1 MRKINL
7 MNEASRNA
15 EVVIESVRKPKG
27 ISTGL
32 PGGKKVS
39 FKRYVAAT
47 EGSLHSKLAA
57 QHGDALAKA
66 LIAGDPEIDRELV
79 GREVGETQTV
89 FLSGTGEVLHAS
101 PSLVEVIFG
110 TDGKERERKPAEAV
124 PANTN
129 EESPVRFTKMRLKRA
144 ELVTKFAVC
153 RTIQIKHTSGLSYD
167 FLYAMAKE
175 LADKDEVA
183 RLGAGPKGRDPL
195 IFQENGARYQAFLEG
210 RVDGAKYKLLLHLSN
225 LELRAPGAAGAAAS

>member
-7 MNEASRNA
+7 MNEAARNA

-47 EGSLHSKLAA
+47 EGGLHSKLAG

>member
-15 EVVIESVRKPKG
+15 EVAIESVRKPAQ
-27 ISTGL
+27 ITNGL
-32 PGGKKVS
+32 PGGKKVT

-47 EGSLHSKLAA
+47 ETGLHGKLAA
-57 QHGDALAKA
+57 QHGDALARA
-66 LIAGDPEIDRELV
+66 LIDGDPEIDRELV
-79 GREVGETQTV
+79 GRDVGETQTV
-89 FLSGTGEVLHAS
+89 FLSGSGEVLHAS

-110 TDGKERERKPAEAV
+110 TDGKERERKPAEPI

-129 EESPVRFTKMRLKRA
+129 EESPIRWTKMRLKRA
-144 ELVTKFAVC
+144 ELVTKFAIA
-153 RTIQIKHTSGLSYD
+153 RTIQIKHTNGLSFD
-167 FLYAMAKE
+167 FLHAMAKE

-210 RVDGAKYKLLLHLSN
+210 RVDGPRYKLLLHLSN
-225 LELRAPGAAGAAAS
+225 LELRTLAAAAT

>member
-7 MNEASRNA
+7 MNEAARNA
-15 EVVIESVRKPKG
+15 QVVIESVRKQDGPT
-27 ISTGL
+27 TGL
-32 PGGKKVS
+32 PGKKLA
-39 FKRYVAAT
+39 FKRYVATT
-47 EGSLHSKLAA
+47 ENGLHPKLAQ
-57 QHGDALAKA
+57 QHGEALAQA
-66 LIAGDPEIDRELV
+66 LIDGDPEIDREMV
-79 GREVGETQTV
+79 GRDVGDTQTV

-110 TDGKERERKPAEAV
+110 ADGKERERKPAESV

-129 EESPVRFTKMRLKRA
+129 EESPVRWTKMRLKRS
-144 ELVTKFAVC
+144 EVVTKFAFC
-153 RTIQIKHTSGLSYD
+153 RTIQIKHVDGLSFD
-167 FLYAMAKE
+167 FLHAMAKE

-210 RVDGAKYKLLLHLSN
+210 RVDGPRYKLLLHLSN
-225 LELRAPGAAGAAAS
+225 LELRTIGAATPAS

>member
-47 EGSLHSKLAA
+47 EGSLHSKLVA

-79 GREVGETQTV
+79 GRQNKKGFVVEPRRWKVEQT
-89 FLSGTGEVLHAS
+89 FGCLQRYRRL
-101 PSLVEVIFG
+101 LVEHEGSIGRSRTMTLLASLFM
-110 TDGKERERKPAEAV
+110 TSARFERQI
-124 PANTN
+124 
-129 EESPVRFTKMRLKRA
+129 SP
-144 ELVTKFAVC
+144 
-153 RTIQIKHTSGLSYD
+153 
-167 FLYAMAKE
+167 
-175 LADKDEVA
+175 
-183 RLGAGPKGRDPL
+183 
-195 IFQENGARYQAFLEG
+195 
-210 RVDGAKYKLLLHLSN
+210 
-225 LELRAPGAAGAAAS
+225 

>member
-7 MNEASRNA
+7 MNEAARNA

-47 EGSLHSKLAA
+47 EGSLHSKLVA

-89 FLSGTGEVLHAS
+89 FLSAKGEVLHAS
-101 PSLVEVIFG
+101 PSIVDVLFG
-110 TDGKERERKPAEAV
+110 TDGGERERKPASDV

-129 EESPVRFTKMRLKRA
+129 EEAPVRFAGRRMSKA
-144 ELVTKFAVC
+144 EVVTKFAFRRSV
-153 RTIQIKHTSGLSYD
+153 QIKHVDGLSFD
-167 FLYAMAKE
+167 FLYKMAKD
-175 LADKDEVA
+175 LSDKGEVA
-183 RLGAGPKGRDPL
+183 LLGAGSKGRDPL
-195 IFQENGARYQAFLEG
+195 IFQENGTPYRGFLEG
-210 RVDGAKYKLLLHLSN
+210 RVDGNRYKLLLHLSN
-225 LELRAPGAAGAAAS
+225 LELRAPGAAT

>member
-1 MRKINL
+1 MRKIHL
-7 MNEASRNA
+7 MNEAARNA
-15 EVVIESVRKPKG
+15 VVAIESVRKQEGPV
-27 ISTGL
+27 TGL
-32 PGGKKVS
+32 PGKKLA
-39 FKRYVAAT
+39 FKRYVATT
-47 EGSLHSKLAA
+47 ENGLHTKLSG

-66 LIAGDPEIDRELV
+66 LIDGDPEIDREVV

-110 TDGKERERKPAEAV
+110 TDGKERERKPAEDV

-129 EESPVRFTKMRLKRA
+129 EESPIRWTKMRLKRSDV
-144 ELVTKFAVC
+144 VTKFAFC
-153 RTIQIKHTSGLSYD
+153 RTIQIKHVDGLSYD

-175 LADKDEVA
+175 LSDKDEVA
-183 RLGAGPKGRDPL
+183 RLGAGAKGRDPL

-210 RVDGAKYKLLLHLSN
+210 RVDGPRYKLLLHLSN
-225 LELRAPGAAGAAAS
+225 LELRTLAATAAS

>member
-15 EVVIESVRKPKG
+15 EVVIESVRKPPG
-27 ISTGL
+27 ITTGL
-32 PGGKKVS
+32 PGGKKVA

-47 EGSLHSKLAA
+47 EGGLHAKLVAL
-57 QHGDALAKA
+57 HGDGLAKA

-89 FLSGTGEVLHAS
+89 FLSGEGEVLHAS

-110 TDGKERERKPAEAV
+110 TDGKERERKPAESV

-129 EESPVRFTKMRLKRA
+129 EESPVRFTKLRLKRA
-144 ELVTKFAVC
+144 ELVTKFAVV

-210 RVDGAKYKLLLHLSN
+210 RVDGPRYKLLLHLSN
-225 LELRAPGAAGAAAS
+225 LELRTLAAAAS

>member
-7 MNEASRNA
+7 MNEAARNA
-15 EVVIESVRKPKG
+15 QVVIESVRKQDGPT
-27 ISTGL
+27 TGL
-32 PGGKKVS
+32 PGKKLA
-39 FKRYVAAT
+39 FKRYVATT
-47 EGSLHSKLAA
+47 ESGLHPKLAQ
-57 QHGDALAKA
+57 QHGEALAQA
-66 LIAGDPEIDRELV
+66 LIDGDPEIDREMV
-79 GREVGETQTV
+79 GREVGDTQTV

-110 TDGKERERKPAEAV
+110 ADGKERERKPAESV

-129 EESPVRFTKMRLKRA
+129 EESPVRWTKMRLKRS
-144 ELVTKFAVC
+144 EVVTKFAFC
-153 RTIQIKHTSGLSYD
+153 RTIQIKHVDGLSFD
-167 FLYAMAKE
+167 FLHAMAKE

-210 RVDGAKYKLLLHLSN
+210 RVDGPRYKLLLHLSN
-225 LELRAPGAAGAAAS
+225 LELRTIGAATPAS

>member
-7 MNEASRNA
+7 MNEAARNA
-15 EVVIESVRKPKG
+15 QVVIESVRKQDGP
-27 ISTGL
+27 TQGL
-32 PGGKKVS
+32 PGKKLA
-39 FKRYVAAT
+39 FKRYVATT
-47 EGSLHSKLAA
+47 ENGLHSKLAQ

-66 LIAGDPEIDRELV
+66 LIEGDPEIDKEVV
-79 GREVGETQTV
+79 GRDVGDTQTV
-89 FLSGTGEVLHAS
+89 FLSGSGEVLHAS

-110 TDGKERERKPAEAV
+110 ADGKERERKPAESV

-129 EESPVRFTKMRLKRA
+129 EESPVRWTKMRLKRS
-144 ELVTKFAVC
+144 EVVTKFAFC
-153 RTIQIKHTSGLSYD
+153 RTIQIKHVDGLSFD
-167 FLYAMAKE
+167 FLHAMAKE

-210 RVDGAKYKLLLHLSN
+210 RVDGPRYKLLLHLSN
-225 LELRAPGAAGAAAS
+225 LELRTIAGAAS

>member
-7 MNEASRNA
+7 MNEAARNA
-15 EVVIESVRKPKG
+15 QVVIESVRKQDGPT
-27 ISTGL
+27 TGL
-32 PGGKKVS
+32 PGKKLA
-39 FKRYVAAT
+39 FKRYVATT
-47 EGSLHSKLAA
+47 ESGLHPKLAQ
-57 QHGDALAKA
+57 QHGDALAQA
-66 LIAGDPEIDRELV
+66 LIDGDPEIDREMV
-79 GREVGETQTV
+79 GREVGDTQTV

-110 TDGKERERKPAEAV
+110 ADGKERERKPAESV

-129 EESPVRFTKMRLKRA
+129 EESPVRWTKMRLKRS
-144 ELVTKFAVC
+144 EVVTKFAFC
-153 RTIQIKHTSGLSYD
+153 RTIQIKHVDGLSFD
-167 FLYAMAKE
+167 FLHAMAKE

-210 RVDGAKYKLLLHLSN
+210 RVDGPRYKLLLHLSN
-225 LELRAPGAAGAAAS
+225 LELRTIGAATPAS

>member
-7 MNEASRNA
+7 MNEAARNA
-15 EVVIESVRKPKG
+15 QVVIESVRKQDGP
-27 ISTGL
+27 TQGL
-32 PGGKKVS
+32 PGKKLA
-39 FKRYVAAT
+39 FKRYVATT
-47 EGSLHSKLAA
+47 ENGLHSKLA
-57 QHGDALAKA
+57 QNHGDALAKA
-66 LIAGDPEIDRELV
+66 LIEGDPEIDKEVV
-79 GREVGETQTV
+79 GRDVGDTQTV

-110 TDGKERERKPAEAV
+110 ADGKERERKPAESV

-129 EESPVRFTKMRLKRA
+129 EESPVRWTKMRLKRS
-144 ELVTKFAVC
+144 EVVTKFAFC
-153 RTIQIKHTSGLSYD
+153 RTIQIKHVDGLSFD
-167 FLYAMAKE
+167 FLHAMAKE

-210 RVDGAKYKLLLHLSN
+210 RVDGPRYKLLLHLSN
-225 LELRAPGAAGAAAS
+225 LELRTIAGAAS